1 MVILVIWGEN
11 EIVCISEKHN
21 WDIKIEKLTG
31 NKYTEIG
38 KVWDFEGK
46 VGNWCNWTEIR

>member
-11 EIVCISEKHN
+11 EIICITEKHN
-21 WDIKIEKLTG
+21 WDIEIEKLTG

-38 KVWDFEGK
+38 KRLVFEGK
-46 VGNWCNWTEIR
+46 EGNWYNWTVIR